1 MANVL
6 IRNLEDRTVDKLKQ
20 RAARNDRSLQAELQ
34 AILERAASVDVVEG
48 SALAARIRHKL
59 SDRKHSDSAALVA
72 SDRKR

>member
-1 MANVL
+1 MATVL
-6 IRNLEDRTVDKLKQ
+6 IRDLDDRIVKKLKK

-34 AILERAASVDVVEG
+34 AILERAASVDIVEA

-59 SDRKHSDSAALVA
+59 SDRRHSDSAALVA